1 MSSESNIKDL
11 CAELQSGFS
20 AMDYP
25 DDGQTS
31 NAKHRITGFVQ
42 AYKAVQKID
51 SIIEK
56 ETGKKD
62 LFRFADIWEISQN
75 PSLLEQKA
83 VSEITSA
90 SVNKKG
96 DVILDAEMLA
106 RIKERL
112 EKEILEKEREFSA
125 DVPEKSG
132 FPAIVD
138 GEYQNGDKKN
148 SEAQKPEDL
157 EKLYERF
164 KARFLIMDSSV
175 VHEAEA
181 GFRGAS
187 AYLAKIN
194 KAEKLID
201 KKFPEISFSSILKK
215 ANIQKLIAIR
225 LSQPN
230 MNISAASQN
239 HLDISAEKNSIRSGL
254 TLVPKREMPEKS
266 IRSGMATFEN
276 EQESEL
282 SGSITNSFI
291 PAAVASA
298 SSQVSRKS
306 NISLVQEF
314 SRASGANKPKDPFFE
329 IFFEI

>member
-239 HLDISAEKNSIRSGL
+239 HLDISAEK
-254 TLVPKREMPEKS
+254 TP
-266 IRSGMATFEN
+266 
-276 EQESEL
+276 
-282 SGSITNSFI
+282 
-291 PAAVASA
+291 
-298 SSQVSRKS
+298 
-306 NISLVQEF
+306 
-314 SRASGANKPKDPFFE
+314 
-329 IFFEI
+329 